1 MLKNLTDTKIII
13 LYGVLFESIGL
24 FLGAIS
30 AIFILSSGISV
41 LELGD
46 IKSFQTLILVCL
58 GLYAGKLADS
68 IDRKLITLA
77 SLFFEILWMAISYLG
92 GEFHSFYIFML
103 AEFFT
108 ALSIVLNKNSYNT
121 YLIDAYIKEYKN
133 KNFGKALFVYNQYTF
148 LAVAISSFIGT
159 ICYQYINI
167 YSALVCAFALSVL
180 FLFFIFLLPSQ
191 KVNKTKRK
199 SRHKVLKIM
208 R

>member
-1 MLKNLTDTKIII
+1 
-13 LYGVLFESIGL
+13 
-24 FLGAIS
+24 
-30 AIFILSSGISV
+30 
-41 LELGD
+41 
-46 IKSFQTLILVCL
+46 
-58 GLYAGKLADS
+58 
-68 IDRKLITLA
+68 
-77 SLFFEILWMAISYLG
+77 MAISYLG

-108 ALSIVLNKNSYNT
+108 ALSIVLNKNSYNA

-199 SRHKVLKIM
+199 LKNIKNHEIRLIFRKIFKPKYICVFFVLVSLFFQIIIQYCQVILSQIKAFNNYPILFSIAFSSN
-208 R
+208 